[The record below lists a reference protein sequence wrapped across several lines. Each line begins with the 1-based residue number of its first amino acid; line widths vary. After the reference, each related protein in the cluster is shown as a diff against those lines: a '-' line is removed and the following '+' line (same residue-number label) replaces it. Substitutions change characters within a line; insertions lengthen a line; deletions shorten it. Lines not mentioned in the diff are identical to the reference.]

1 MNPGRRV
8 ASGLAHLRRLS
19 AAAGAPNPAA
29 APPPPEAARPV
40 RIYRRLSPL
49 AGFGGSVPKTLNE
62 YIMEGRKLSKLDL
75 VRCAK
80 ELRKY
85 RRYEHALEVRPI
97 LARVQ

>member
-1 MNPGRRV
+1 MNPGRRI
-8 ASGLAHLRRLS
+8 ASGLTQLRRLS
-19 AAAGAPNPAA
+19 AAAEAPKPAA
-29 APPPPEAARPV
+29 APPPV